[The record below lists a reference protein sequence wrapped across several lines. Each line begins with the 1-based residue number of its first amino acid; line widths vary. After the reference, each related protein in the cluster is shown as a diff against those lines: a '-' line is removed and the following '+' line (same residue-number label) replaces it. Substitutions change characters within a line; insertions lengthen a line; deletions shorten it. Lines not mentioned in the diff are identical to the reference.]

1 MRGDRPGFT
10 PSIGAVAV
18 ARAGTDVGAVKAPSC
33 SSCGLAYSDAA
44 WAKLA
49 LSHRIEPTEVR
60 LLVSDWPDEICIE
73 VRSCL
78 RCARLVAAK
87 RRLRRAVEAQDG
99 ELP

>member
-1 MRGDRPGFT
+1 MRGDRAGIT

-18 ARAGTDVGAVKAPSC
+18 GRAGAELGAVKAPSC
-33 SSCGLAYSDAA
+33 STCGLAYSDDA

-49 LSHRIEPTEVR
+49 LLHRIEPIEVC
-60 LLVSDWPDEICIE
+60 LLVRDWPDEICIE

-87 RRLRRAVEAQDG
+87 RRLRPAVEA
-99 ELP
+99 P